1 MEKAFV
7 SLETEGAEGY
17 KRQRRLMEEELS
29 EVCLSLPEGT
39 TNIRLQFE
47 GKNRILYLKTVQ
59 GVSSPRKEGEEAL
72 IYDLSFSTN
81 ALRLGHNLF
90 LLEENNSC
98 VYGED
103 FRFGTIEL
111 RLQTDIIC
119 LSDEEAEALS
129 HAVRRKEAENRELE
143 EKWLFQRSTYDEKV
157 QEVERLEADKVELN
171 ETIEE
176 LRGEV
181 AFWRDKYHEMEQS
194 SSWRLTAPIRSITG
208 ALREKKAGSPLKA
221 LKRAFVGREGLDK
234 LKAQYAAFPE
244 EKAAEAESGPVF
256 ALYVRFTEE
265 PEEVVLRFA
274 ATLLRQTWQGF
285 FLYAEG
291 KPELITWL
299 CSLDERIV
307 PCSGPPKEKDFFLS
321 FLSPGDLLMPKTLE
335 KCALALRENP
345 GAKAVYTDSAF
356 YGEGPQNTKDLW
368 FKPDFSP
375 DYLMGMNYIRGFYAA
390 KGSLLSTEEET
401 DLLIA
406 DKAYGYILLTTAGL
420 SEAEVC
426 HVRERLFYEK
436 EEERTGFVLEKE
448 NPLIEEALRKAAQK
462 RGWPLQSLTLIDRK
476 KSLFH
481 PTYSFDRQKLISVVI
496 PNKDHGEDLAKCIDS
511 LKRSAEGYALEIL
524 IVENNSAKKET
535 FELYRRLEQDE
546 RIRVLQY
553 RDRFN
558 FSRIN
563 NFAVKEAKGELL
575 LLLNNDMTVLPGD
588 LLGELLMYAE
598 RPDVGAVGAKLLYP
612 DNTIQHAGVIIGL
625 GGVAAHSHKD
635 YGKEDA
641 GYMNRL
647 LVAQNLSAVT
657 AACLMMRKAVY
668 EEIDGMDPGY
678 EVAFNDADFCMRIRK
693 KGYRVVF
700 TPFAR
705 LTHYESKSRG
715 TENTPEKAERF
726 ESEVQR
732 FKALWPGI
740 LRDGDPYYNP
750 NLTTASEDFSI
761 RPEAL

>member
-1 MEKAFV
+1 
-7 SLETEGAEGY
+7 
-17 KRQRRLMEEELS
+17 
-29 EVCLSLPEGT
+29 
-39 TNIRLQFE
+39 
-47 GKNRILYLKTVQ
+47 
-59 GVSSPRKEGEEAL
+59 
-72 IYDLSFSTN
+72 
-81 ALRLGHNLF
+81 
-90 LLEENNSC
+90 
-98 VYGED
+98 
-103 FRFGTIEL
+103 
-111 RLQTDIIC
+111 
-119 LSDEEAEALS
+119 
-129 HAVRRKEAENRELE
+129 
-143 EKWLFQRSTYDEKV
+143 
-157 QEVERLEADKVELN
+157 
-171 ETIEE
+171 
-176 LRGEV
+176 
-181 AFWRDKYHEMEQS
+181 
-194 SSWRLTAPIRSITG
+194 
-208 ALREKKAGSPLKA
+208 
-221 LKRAFVGREGLDK
+221 
-234 LKAQYAAFPE
+234 
-244 EKAAEAESGPVF
+244 
-256 ALYVRFTEE
+256 
-265 PEEVVLRFA
+265 
-274 ATLLRQTWQGF
+274 
-285 FLYAEG
+285 
-291 KPELITWL
+291 
-299 CSLDERIV
+299 
-307 PCSGPPKEKDFFLS
+307 
-321 FLSPGDLLMPKTLE
+321 
-335 KCALALRENP
+335 
-345 GAKAVYTDSAF
+345 
-356 YGEGPQNTKDLW
+356 
-368 FKPDFSP
+368 
-375 DYLMGMNYIRGFYAA
+375 
-390 KGSLLSTEEET
+390 LLSTEEET

-462 RGWPLQSLTLIDRK
+462 RGWPLQGLTLIDRK